1 MVAISREGRGF
12 GRAVKKVLVDE
23 RRFSAAS
30 DPIGTRA
37 LAPEVLVEAS
47 IKVGHRSLHFA
58 AATD

>member
-12 GRAVKKVLVDE
+12 GHAKKVLVEE
-23 RRFSAAS
+23 RCFSAAS
-30 DPIGTRA
+30 DPTGTRA
-37 LAPEVLVEAS
+37 LAPEALVEAS

>member
-12 GRAVKKVLVDE
+12 GRAKKVLVEE
-23 RRFSAAS
+23 RCFSAGS

-37 LAPEVLVEAS
+37 LAPKVLVEAS